1 MENGFVLI
9 FLLLGES
16 VTCTAVS
23 FSELCNLILFLV
35 PELYQPATY
44 HVSEDGSFEI
54 VDEKT
59 AEKVKSL

>member
-9 FLLLGES
+9 FLGES
-16 VTCTAVS
+16 VTCTAIR
-23 FSELCNLILFLV
+23 FSELCNLIISLV

-44 HVSEDGSFEI
+44 RVSEDGSFEI

-59 AEKVKSL
+59 AEKVKS

>member
-1 MENGFVLI
+1 M
-9 FLLLGES
+9 
-16 VTCTAVS
+16 TCPSIS
-23 FSELCNLILFLV
+23 FSEYYSVLCHLILSVV

-59 AEKVKSL
+59 ADKVKMI